1 MMEAMINNYDE
12 AYLQQ
17 WNNLP
22 IEYKQKMLKGIV
34 AFEIKVTNLQGKQKL
49 SQNRTETERSNIVN
63 MLGESTSS
71 VERQLSDYMKSQ

>member
-1 MMEAMINNYDE
+1 MINNYDE